1 MGMSS
6 WELYLLEHGL
16 SKDGVRNRN
25 QSQGASDND
34 TDTFTT
40 FFDETEESKK
50 YVPRAIMVDLEPSV
64 IGNLNLLFVRNWLL
78 LLKSFK
84 LNIFSS

>member
-16 SKDGVRNRN
+16 SKDGLRNPDK
-25 QSQGASDND
+25 SQGPSDD

-40 FFDETEESKK
+40 FFDEIEEKKK

-64 IGNLNLLFVRNWLL
+64 IG
-78 LLKSFK
+78 K
-84 LNIFSS
+84 